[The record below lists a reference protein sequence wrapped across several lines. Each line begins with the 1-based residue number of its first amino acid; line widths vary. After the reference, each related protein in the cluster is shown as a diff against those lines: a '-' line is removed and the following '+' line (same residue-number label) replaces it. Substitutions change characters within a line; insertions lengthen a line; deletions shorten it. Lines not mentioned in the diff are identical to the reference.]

1 MRTTKPTTLKTWSE
15 DETNLMQHGL
25 EIAGIMISY
34 AELAEI
40 DSRES
45 ALDRGVTPELLEIW
59 ENQGGRDYRQLVDW
73 LYQFASQQEDEQPAP
88 ANLATLIAKVRD
100 ALGATRLLTD
110 EPLGEGWVFGLV
122 TQDGTPISI
131 SIDRTP

>member
-1 MRTTKPTTLKTWSE
+1 MVT
-15 DETNLMQHGL
+15 
-25 EIAGIMISY
+25 Y
-34 AELAEI
+34 AELVEI

-59 ENQGGRDYRQLVDW
+59 ENQGGRDYAQLVDW
-73 LYQFASQQEDEQPAP
+73 LYHYASEQENEQPAP